1 MMPLAVGNRWIG
13 EFFNHND
20 STGIDEQLW
29 LDTMTVTGTMQIGG
43 ETWYVVTHRGANLA
57 FTDTAQVDLMVNR
70 PDGLYSR
77 SVRTDTNVIGS
88 PNRLIAYPGAIGDSA
103 QTERLGSMA
112 VGDAIGIM
120 YDKLTSKSDAVDV
133 PAGTFRA
140 YRVETIFAYD
150 STGRVPVASG
160 NIDWYVPGIG
170 LVKTLQR
177 VIFSHI

>member
-1 MMPLAVGNRWIG
+1 
-13 EFFNHND
+13 
-20 STGIDEQLW
+20 
-29 LDTMTVTGTMQIGG
+29 
-43 ETWYVVTHRGANLA
+43 
-57 FTDTAQVDLMVNR
+57 
-70 PDGLYSR
+70 
-77 SVRTDTNVIGS
+77 
-88 PNRLIAYPGAIGDSA
+88 LIAYPGAIGDSA

-133 PAGTFRA
+133 PAGTFTA

-177 VIFSHI
+177 VIFSHIYSGDGFLNVPSSVASSGWLGYRLLSYHLQ